1 MRRLQIKMKY
11 FGSCFM
17 ADTAAEQSL
26 IEGVL
31 DSIRKQ
37 LEVRL
42 NDVQSRR
49 HKKDPSWSELLND
62 WIRRP

>member
-17 ADTAAEQSL
+17 ADTAAEQSP

-49 HKKDPSWSELLND
+49 HKKDPS
-62 WIRRP
+62 